1 VRLRGPDINLKK
13 GECMASKRHYN
24 SLFSVF
30 DLTIHKA
37 LGLPESVS
45 IRVMLTYDRARN
57 ERKFVILKAEIPKE
71 MQDRLTSW
79 LEENVETDDIAYGLR
94 ANILDADRFSNT
106 PAPLEFLHQHF

>member
-1 VRLRGPDINLKK
+1 
-13 GECMASKRHYN
+13 MASRRHYD

-30 DLTIHKA
+30 DLTIHEA

-45 IRVMLTYDRARN
+45 IRVMLKFDRARN

-79 LEENVETDDIAYGLR
+79 LEENIDIDDIAYGLKS
-94 ANILDADRFSNT
+94 NELDADRFFNAA
-106 PAPLEFLHQHF
+106 APLEL